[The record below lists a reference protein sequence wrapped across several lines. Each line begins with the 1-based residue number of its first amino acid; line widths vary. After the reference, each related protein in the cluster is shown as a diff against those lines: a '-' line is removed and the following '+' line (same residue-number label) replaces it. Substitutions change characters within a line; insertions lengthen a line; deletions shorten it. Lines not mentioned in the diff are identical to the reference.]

1 VQWPTLIAPLR
12 ADNTSG
18 AAELARKAAVAVLE
32 WLDQTASTPFAALSA
47 ELLAFAAA
55 LYRAQPA
62 MAPLFNLVN
71 EVLLAAESARTS
83 EELQRRIH
91 GAAQAFLEQMQQANA
106 RLAMASTE
114 LLPLGTCVLTFSYS
128 STVLG
133 VLREAQAQQRLSKVF
148 CTESRP
154 MQEGQRLARQLAA
167 AGIAVQFG
175 VDAAMATFAPQATI
189 ALVGADSITAQGV
202 VNKLGTTGLTLL
214 TRHVGIPCYV
224 IADRHKWFPAA
235 ATAPAFAEVKPA
247 AEVWPEPP
255 AGVAIWNAY
264 FESTPLELF
273 SGIVGEEGLLAP
285 DDLRQ
290 RLIDMPMARAWR
302 SAIRTL

>member
-114 LLPLGTCVLTFSYS
+114 LFPLGTCVLTFSYS

-154 MQEGQRLARQLAA
+154 MQEGQRLARQLAG
-167 AGIAVQFG
+167 AGMAVRFG
-175 VDAAMATFAPQATI
+175 VDTAMATFARRANI
-189 ALVGADSITAQGV
+189 VLVGADSLTARGV
-202 VNKLGTTGLTLL
+202 VNKLGTTGLTLVA
-214 TRHVGIPCYV
+214 RHAGLPCYV
-224 IADRHKWFPAA
+224 IGDRHKWFPVA
-235 ATAPAFAEVKPA
+235 APAPVFGEIQPA
-247 AEVWPEPP
+247 VEVWPEPP
-255 AGVAIWNAY
+255 EGVSIWNAY
-264 FESTPLELF
+264 FECTPLELF
-273 SGIVGEEGLLAP
+273 SGIIGEEGLLAP
-285 DDLRQ
+285 GDLRRQ
-290 RLIDMPMARAWR
+290 LTDMPIARALR
-302 SAIRTL
+302 SGANAP